1 LLTDDHCGIIRQFC
15 KIEQNIARKE
25 RIRSLFAEGR
35 IALEAEGT
43 LRHSVRD
50 TGAPRREP
58 PGTRPAE
65 GGRQMI
71 QASGID
77 HIVLHVADVPRSKKF
92 YTERLGMEVYR
103 ENDRQVF
110 LHAGTQGV
118 ALFKRGDGDPV
129 TTGGDMN
136 HLALRVAGGTYES
149 LKGELEAH
157 GVAVSGRPGDDHCIY
172 FNDPDGHRLQL
183 MFRK

>member
-1 LLTDDHCGIIRQFC
+1 
-15 KIEQNIARKE
+15 
-25 RIRSLFAEGR
+25 
-35 IALEAEGT
+35 
-43 LRHSVRD
+43 
-50 TGAPRREP
+50 
-58 PGTRPAE
+58 
-65 GGRQMI
+65 MI

-77 HIVLHVADVPRSKKF
+77 HIVLHVADVQRSKKF

-118 ALFKRGDGDPV
+118 ALFRRGESDPV
-129 TTGGDMN
+129 AAGGDLN

-157 GVAVSGRPGDDHCIY
+157 GVAVSGRLESPRQGLRLIIDAG
-172 FNDPDGHRLQL
+172 PDTEGGCFQSEAAQRDRLRCARRVCDRGRCAHHEGGGQKAAAL
-183 MFRK
+183 VRRLRSSASTARSTPSAPR